1 MNKKGSITDILIAA
15 VMLMI
20 AAIVILFVVYLWT
33 QISGN
38 ALFQSAA
45 AKPIVASV
53 NTAYSFLSDA
63 IVVMFFMSCFGAILL
78 AYFVPSHPV
87 FMVVAIA
94 ILIPLILVA
103 DVFANVWQQLVST
116 SFLAVVA
123 NTYFPL
129 VTMLFKFLPFIS
141 LAVSILLIVLMY
153 SKATASPFT

>member
-1 MNKKGSITDILIAA
+1 M
-15 VMLMI
+15 
-20 AAIVILFVVYLWT
+20 
-33 QISGN
+33 
-38 ALFQSAA
+38 
-45 AKPIVASV
+45 
-53 NTAYSFLSDA
+53 
-63 IVVMFFMSCFGAILL
+63 
-78 AYFVPSHPV
+78 
-87 FMVVAIA
+87 AIA